1 MRSMSRRLVAGLIAL
16 IAVGGVFAYG
26 LSKQN
31 DVSRIDTKNITV
43 PPAGFATYAAAP
55 ITGTSF
61 DGKAFS
67 LTRLEGKPV
76 FVNFWGSWCAPCRRE
91 APELRTFSRSLAG
104 RASFVG
110 VAVDSPHADAV
121 AFAQK
126 AGWTYPIVAKRCCN
140 LSERYG
146 LVGMPTTIVI
156 DGRGRVVDRLL
167 GPQTAARL
175 DAELRALGA

>member
-1 MRSMSRRLVAGLIAL
+1 MNRRLVAGVVAL

-26 LSKQN
+26 LSKQGA
-31 DVSRIDTKNITV
+31 VSKLDTKNVTV

-55 ITGTSF
+55 ITGTAF
-61 DGKAFS
+61 DGTAFS
-67 LTRLEGKPV
+67 LAQLQGKPV

-91 APELRTFSRSLAG
+91 APELRTFSRSLDG
-104 RASFVG
+104 RAAFVG
-110 VAVDSPHADAV
+110 VAIDSPHSDAV
-121 AFAQK
+121 AFARK
-126 AGWTYPIVAKRCCN
+126 AGWRYPIVGKRCCH

-156 DGRGRVVDRLL
+156 DGKGRVVDRLL

-175 DAELRALGA
+175 EAELRALGA

>member
-1 MRSMSRRLVAGLIAL
+1 MNRRLVAGLVAL
-16 IAVGGVFAYG
+16 VAVAGVFAYG
-26 LSKQN
+26 LSKQG
-31 DVSRIDTKNITV
+31 DVSGVDTKHVTV
-43 PPAGFATYAAAP
+43 PPPGFKTYAAAP

-61 DGKAFS
+61 DGRAFS
-67 LTRLEGKPV
+67 LAGFAGKPV

-104 RASFVG
+104 RATFVG
-110 VAVDSPHADAV
+110 VAIDSPHSDAV
-121 AFAQK
+121 AFARK
-126 AGWTYPIVAKRCCN
+126 AGWRYPIVAKRCCS

-156 DGRGRVVDRLL
+156 DRKGRVVDRLL